1 MAARCSAGLLL
12 FRPADGGGVE
22 VLVGHMGGP
31 LWAKKDAAA
40 WSIPKGE
47 YGDDETPL
55 AAAKREFVEELG
67 LPVPDGEVVPLGE
80 VRQSGGKTV
89 TAFALEADLDPA
101 TIVPG
106 TFTMEWP
113 PRSGRQQ
120 DFPEIDRVAWLDLAT
135 AADKLVTAQ
144 REFLDRLREALAD
157 TPTDLIDT
165 RTDTDGDPR

>member
-1 MAARCSAGLLL
+1 MAARRSAGLLL
-12 FRPADGGGVE
+12 FRHGEDGSLE
-22 VLVGHMGGP
+22 VLLAHMGGP

-89 TAFALEADLDPA
+89 TAFALAADLDPA

-157 TPTDLIDT
+157 TPTD
-165 RTDTDGDPR
+165 RTDTRPHTEGDPA